1 MIIDYTILGLAVIFF
16 VAWFVLWFIHM
27 AALIHASRR
36 LYRWKKLINND
47 AETPLPGVSILKPI
61 TGVDPHLYNNL
72 ETFFQLNYPLDKYE
86 LLFCVQ
92 DKNDPAIPLIENL
105 RMKNPHVSSSLF
117 VGGES
122 VGINPKINNLMPAY
136 KAARFDV
143 VMISDAGL
151 RMLPETLLDMVSY
164 LNDKTVL
171 VHQLPFVCLRQGFA
185 GILEMTYFGC
195 QQARMYLVSDLFGF
209 CCLTGMSF
217 LVKKEILDDAGGLQA
232 YGKYIGEDYFIAQ
245 TVLKKNLRTSISSL
259 PALQNSGLC
268 NVRAYQDRMIRWM
281 RLRVHMLPQL
291 LILEPIHESVLSG
304 FLASW
309 SVSTLFEW
317 NFLVFF
323 LIHLLVWFLL
333 DYALIKLIQGS
344 HLRSSCVSS
353 SSPAYSPPSV
363 DPLLSS
369 SSSLTQSSSSSSM
382 SMTSSVSSSFSP
394 NRKNNNGT
402 NNSCCCG
409 GEHCNGGSGTT
420 AMSSSGC
427 FSDDGTAGS
436 GVSVS
441 GVGSSGVDSPD
452 NFLLFHQDSLMTT
465 APTNA
470 LSTSTATTTK
480 LRPTHSRS
488 SSLTL
493 STSSALSSAASAA
506 SSSSSSSNTA
516 STCNSNSAAPTP
528 ASNHPMQLSS
538 RLNLNHHLHHHHHS
552 NNFHHQRHLMQQ
564 QQQPL
569 LKQQQQQQMLK
580 TPLVLTPENPF
591 PVSKFDFLIAWLF
604 REFSVLYLFSKAIST
619 NKVTWRTGAYRLEW
633 GGTASAADAP
643 LIVVA

>member
-1 MIIDYTILGLAVIFF
+1 VIFF
-16 VAWFVLWFIHM
+16 ISWWVMWFIHV

-36 LYRWKKLINND
+36 LYRSKKLMCND

-72 ETFFQLNYPLDKYE
+72 ETFFQLNYPLDKHE

-105 RMKNPHVSSSLF
+105 RMKNPHVSSAIF
-117 VGGES
+117 VGGEN
-122 VGINPKINNLMPAY
+122 VGINPKINNLMPGY
-136 KAARFDV
+136 KSSRFDV
-143 VMISDAGL
+143 IMVSDAGL
-151 RMLPETLLDMVSY
+151 RMLPEALLDMVSY
-164 LNDKTVL
+164 LNDKTAL

-217 LVKKEILDDAGGLQA
+217 LVKKEILEDAGGLHVF
-232 YGKYIGEDYFIAQ
+232 GKYIGEDYFIAQ
-245 TVLKKNLRTSISSL
+245 TVLRKNLRTSISSL

-291 LILEPIHESVLSG
+291 LVLEPIQESVLSG

-344 HLRSSCVSS
+344 RLRSSC
-353 SSPAYSPPSV
+353 SP
-363 DPLLSS
+363 
-369 SSSLTQSSSSSSM
+369 SSSSSSYSPPSIDSM
-382 SMTSSVSSSFSP
+382 SSSSMPMVTSATTSSFSP
-394 NRKNNNGT
+394 KSQYLTSYLGGPPSSSSSSKGKNA
-402 NNSCCCG
+402 CCCG
-409 GEHCNGGSGTT
+409 GEHCCDGSLSATSS
-420 AMSSSGC
+420 ASSSGC
-427 FSDDGTAGS
+427 FSDDGGGVVGGSSGLTLGS
-436 GVSVS
+436 GVGNGG
-441 GVGSSGVDSPD
+441 GVGAGDSQA
-452 NFLLFHQDSLMTT
+452 NFLLFHQDSMMPSPTT
-465 APTNA
+465 T
-470 LSTSTATTTK
+470 TSTATTTK

-493 STSSALSSAASAA
+493 STTSGVAASNAA
-506 SSSSSSSNTA
+506 SGSVSSTAA
-516 STCNSNSAAPTP
+516 STHA
-528 ASNHPMQLSS
+528 MQLSS
-538 RLNLNHHLHHHHHS
+538 RLHLTNHLHLNHHQHHVHHHGSS
-552 NNFHHQRHLMQQ
+552 NNFQQQRHLL
-564 QQQPL
+564 QQP
-569 LKQQQQQQMLK
+569 LKQQQQQHLK
-580 TPLVLTPENPF
+580 TLVLTPEHPF
-591 PVSKFDFLIAWLF
+591 PVSKFDFLIAWIF
-604 REFSVLYLFSKAIST
+604 REFSVLYLFMKAIST

-633 GGTASAADAP
+633 GGTASAADIP
-643 LIVVA
+643 LKQIEVA